1 MSLNSGSTIPFTIA
15 TLQQCTNSFSE
26 ENFIGEGLLGS
37 VYVAELPDGKVE
49 IHLIHYRIISGNT
62 IFDSLLDLVLMFGCI
77 LAFDLFCL

>member
-1 MSLNSGSTIPFTIA
+1 MSLNCGSTIPFTIA

-62 IFDSLLDLVLMFGCI
+62 IFDSFT
-77 LAFDLFCL
+77 